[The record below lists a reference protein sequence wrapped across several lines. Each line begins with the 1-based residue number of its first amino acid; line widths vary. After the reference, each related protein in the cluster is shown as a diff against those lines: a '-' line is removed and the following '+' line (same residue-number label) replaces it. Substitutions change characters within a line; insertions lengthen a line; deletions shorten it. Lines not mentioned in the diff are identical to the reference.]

1 MMQVKVYIN
10 AYQKRHFVGM
20 LAQRDTLLFEYASS
34 FLKTGIELSPF
45 MLPLKTGIYED
56 TKQTFD
62 GLFGLFN
69 DSLPDGWGC
78 LLLDRYLQKQGL
90 SYYAINPLHRLSL
103 IGTEA
108 MGALEYE
115 PTQTPEDKWL
125 DILHLDALAT
135 GADNIIQGES
145 SELLE
150 RLRRLNGSAAGA
162 RPKMVALVSDDYQRI
177 TSGRM
182 AVDGYNPWI
191 IKFSSKMDNPN
202 LGALEYIY
210 SIMAKQAGVD
220 MPDTYLFPSKHST
233 GHFGVRRFDRD
244 GKNKI
249 HIHSACGL
257 LHASHRIPT
266 LDYENLIRLTAHLT
280 QDMREVEKMV
290 RLMIFNVKA
299 GNRDDHTKN
308 FSFMMTPEYRWKM
321 TPAFDITPS
330 AGING
335 EQTATVNG
343 KGRFISDSD
352 LLMVGKL
359 GGVSEAKIKRMID
372 AVETALAEYPQ
383 LLKTYG
389 IKNAPP
395 LPKHEKR

>member
-1 MMQVKVYIN
+1 MMQVKVYLN
-10 AYQKRHFVGM
+10 AYQKRLFVGILVLKEQIM
-20 LAQRDTLLFEYASS
+20 FEYAPE
-34 FLKTGIELSPF
+34 FLKTGIELSPL
-45 MLPLKTGIYED
+45 MLPLKAGVNID
-56 TKQTFD
+56 KHQSFD

-90 SYYAINPLHRLSL
+90 SYYAINPLHRLSI

-115 PTQTPEDKWL
+115 PTQTPDDKWM
-125 DILHLDALAT
+125 DTLHLDALSS
-135 GADNIIQGES
+135 GADDIIQGES

-162 RPKMVALVSDDYQRI
+162 RPKIVALVSDDHSQI
-177 TSGRM
+177 INGRM

-191 IKFSSKMDNPN
+191 IKFSSKVDNMH

-210 SIMAKQAGVD
+210 SVMAKKAGVE
-220 MPDTYLFPSKHST
+220 MPETYLFPSKNSS
-233 GHFGVRRFDRD
+233 GHFGVRRFDRE
-244 GKNKI
+244 GANKI
-249 HIHSACGL
+249 HVHSACGL

-280 QDMREVEKMV
+280 RDMREVEKMV
-290 RLMIFNVKA
+290 RLMIFNVKS

-308 FSFMMTPEYRWKM
+308 FAFMMTADYQWRM

-343 KGRFISDSD
+343 KGRFITNPDLIKTARIGGLSD
-352 LLMVGKL
+352 
-359 GGVSEAKIKRMID
+359 AKVKQMID
-372 AVETALAEYPQ
+372 EVETALADYPH
-383 LLKTYG
+383 LLKTYR
-389 IKNAPP
+389 IRNAPP
-395 LPKHEKR
+395 LPK

>member
-1 MMQVKVYIN
+1 MMQVNVFLN
-10 AYQKRHFVGM
+10 AYHKRRFVGK
-20 LAQRDTLLFEYASS
+20 LALRDRILFEYAPE

-45 MLPLKTGIYED
+45 MLPLKAGIFED
-56 TKQTFD
+56 KHQTFD

-90 SYYAINPLHRLSL
+90 SYYAINPLHRLSI

-115 PTQTPEDKWL
+115 PTQTPEDKWV
-125 DILHLDALAT
+125 DELHLDVLAN
-135 GADNIIQGES
+135 GADEIIQGES
-145 SELLE
+145 SALLDS
-150 RLRRLNGSAAGA
+150 LRRLNGSAAGA
-162 RPKMVALVSDDYQRI
+162 RPKIVALVSDDYKQI
-177 TSGRM
+177 ISGRM
-182 AVDGYNPWI
+182 ALNGFNPWI
-191 IKFSSKMDNPN
+191 IKFSSEVDNPD

-210 SIMAKQAGVD
+210 SLMAKKAGVE
-220 MPDTYLFPSKHST
+220 MPDTYLFPSKHSS
-233 GHFGVRRFDRD
+233 GHFGVRRFDRTSA
-244 GKNKI
+244 GKI

-266 LDYENLIRLTAHLT
+266 MDYENLIRLTAHLT
-280 QDMREVEKMV
+280 QDIREVEKMI

-308 FSFMMTPEYRWKM
+308 FAFMMTPDYKWRM

-335 EQTATVNG
+335 EHTATVNG
-343 KGRFISDSD
+343 KGRNITNED
-352 LLMVGKL
+352 LIQVGRL
-359 GGVSEAKIKRMID
+359 GGLTDSHIKEIIES
-372 AVETALAEYPQ
+372 VETALADYPH

-389 IKNAPP
+389 IKHAPS
-395 LPKHEKR
+395 LPKVGR

>member
-1 MMQVKVYIN
+1 MMQVKVFLN
-10 AYQKRHFVGM
+10 AYQKRQFVGM
-20 LAQRDTLLFEYASS
+20 LALKDTILFEYAPS

-45 MLPLKTGIYED
+45 MLPLKSGIYED
-56 TKQTFD
+56 KHQTFD

-90 SYYAINPLHRLSL
+90 SYYAINPLHRLSI

-115 PTQTPEDKWL
+115 PTQTPEDKWA
-125 DILHLDALAT
+125 DVLHLDTLSS
-135 GADNIIQGES
+135 GADEIIQGES

-162 RPKMVALVSDDYQRI
+162 RPKIVALVSDDYRQI
-177 TSGRM
+177 INGRM
-182 AVDGYNPWI
+182 AVDGYSPWI
-191 IKFSSKMDNPN
+191 IKFSSEVDNPN

-210 SIMAKQAGVD
+210 SLMAKQAGVE
-220 MPDTYLFPSKHST
+220 MPDTYLFPSKHSS

-244 GKNKI
+244 GANKI
-249 HIHSACGL
+249 HVHSACGL

-280 QDMREVEKMV
+280 QDIREVEKIV
-290 RLMIFNVKA
+290 RLMIFNVKS

-308 FSFMMTPEYRWKM
+308 FAFMMTPDYKWKL

-343 KGRFISDSD
+343 KGIHITNEDLMKAGRLGGISDSH
-352 LLMVGKL
+352 LR
-359 GGVSEAKIKRMID
+359 EMIE
-372 AVETALAEYPQ
+372 AVETALANYPH

-389 IKNAPP
+389 IKNAPR
-395 LPKHEKR
+395 LPHN

>member
-1 MMQVKVYIN
+1 MMQVKVYLN
-10 AYQKRHFVGM
+10 AYQKRLFVGI
-20 LAQRDTLLFEYASS
+20 LEQRDTLLFEYAPS
-34 FLKTGIELSPF
+34 FLKSGIELSPF
-45 MLPLKTGIYED
+45 MLPLRGGVYQDKH
-56 TKQTFD
+56 QTFD

-90 SYYAINPLHRLSL
+90 SYYAINPLHRLSI

-115 PTQTPEDKWL
+115 PTQTPEDKWT
-125 DILHLDALAT
+125 DILHLDSLSL
-135 GADNIIQGES
+135 GAKEIIQGES

-162 RPKMVALVSDDYQRI
+162 RPKIVALVSHDYQQI
-177 TSGRM
+177 INGRM
-182 AVDGYNPWI
+182 AVDGYKPWI
-191 IKFSSKMDNPN
+191 IKFSSAVDNPN

-210 SIMAKQAGVD
+210 SLMAKQAGID
-220 MPDTYLFPSKHST
+220 MPDTYLFPSKHSS
-233 GHFGVRRFDRD
+233 GHFGVCRFDRD
-244 GKNKI
+244 GLNKI

-266 LDYENLIRLTAHLT
+266 LDYENLIRLTIHLT
-280 QDMREVEKMV
+280 HDIREVEKMV
-290 RLMIFNVKA
+290 RLMIFNVKS

-308 FSFMMTPEYRWKM
+308 FSYMMTQDYRWKM
-321 TPAFDITPS
+321 SPAFDLTPS

-343 KGRFISDSD
+343 KGTNITNDD
-352 LLMVGKL
+352 LIKVAQL
-359 GGVSEAKIKRMID
+359 GGIAKGRVLEMID
-372 AVETALAEYPQ
+372 AVETALATYPN

-389 IKNAPP
+389 IKNAPK
-395 LPKHEKR
+395 LP